1 MRAILFWMV
10 GILDQ
15 VEIRFHVPLYKEK
28 SVPHAGGD
36 EPTYSLV
43 EVAEVL
49 CSPCGWG

>member
-1 MRAILFWMV
+1 MV

-15 VEIRFHVPLYKEK
+15 VEIRVHVPLYKEK

-36 EPTYSLV
+36 EPNVKTYSLV
-43 EVAEVL
+43 EVA